1 MHGKCCLLNGWHVII
16 KHNRIIKKNGKSMK
30 KKFIYLCAVICSMG
44 LFTAC
49 SDDDDNEKIPGS
61 QTTFTT
67 EDGLLLTVNGETM
80 VGKTATFTPANGS
93 AKASITLSGE
103 PLDLTAL
110 MSGAGKAD
118 NQPVMNAIMTCGV
131 IPGSPEV
138 TIPVDIEDGQFSGAF
153 ETEYC
158 NFRYAGELTK
168 SALQLTVSDLELKNK
183 TLVGTVWTPKQP
195 YSTPEGMMAGA
206 PYINW
211 ISSATFTPGFP
222 PNMLALMMCSSAFIP
237 MPTPE
242 DPEKTMD
249 INTVLVTLLKDVTF
263 ESDGNITANYVD
275 SKTFQPAVSPKN
287 IIQYVLTGENS
298 MLLYINPQLI
308 IYDMMQG
315 RAADMSPLLAQVM
328 NLVPMLSKGV
338 PAKYEI
344 EGNSL
349 TVYLDTETLL
359 PLLKAAGPLFSDED
373 FVKSIIEQMPA
384 DMKEGFIGTMIEGIF
399 KSIPSVAEGTT
410 VFEIGLNLDKVQ

>member
-158 NFRYAGELTK
+158 NFRYAGRADK
-168 SALQLTVSDLELKNK
+168 VR
-183 TLVGTVWTPKQP
+183 
-195 YSTPEGMMAGA
+195 
-206 PYINW
+206 
-211 ISSATFTPGFP
+211 SATYSF
-222 PNMLALMMCSSAFIP
+222 
-237 MPTPE
+237 
-242 DPEKTMD
+242 
-249 INTVLVTLLKDVTF
+249 
-263 ESDGNITANYVD
+263 
-275 SKTFQPAVSPKN
+275 
-287 IIQYVLTGENS
+287 
-298 MLLYINPQLI
+298 
-308 IYDMMQG
+308 
-315 RAADMSPLLAQVM
+315 
-328 NLVPMLSKGV
+328 
-338 PAKYEI
+338 
-344 EGNSL
+344 
-349 TVYLDTETLL
+349 
-359 PLLKAAGPLFSDED
+359 
-373 FVKSIIEQMPA
+373 
-384 DMKEGFIGTMIEGIF
+384 
-399 KSIPSVAEGTT
+399 
-410 VFEIGLNLDKVQ
+410 